1 MEVEAAPVQA
11 VSTATTL
18 CVVIMGV
25 SGCGKSTVG
34 TALAKTINAT
44 FIDADDLHPSQN
56 VEKMRAGKPLTDD
69 DRWPWLDSV
78 GGAFTASQCPFT
90 VIACSALRRAYR
102 ERITSA
108 AGTAVLFLY
117 LKGTKDIISARLAK
131 RVHDYMPT
139 SLLDSQFA
147 TLEAPDDEE
156 FAETVDVSAPLDDI
170 VAKCVTHVRHHTNA
184 RRKSRL

>member
-1 MEVEAAPVQA
+1 MANPSAASTGQKA
-11 VSTATTL
+11 V

-34 TALAKTINAT
+34 SALAKTVGAT
-44 FIDADDLHPSQN
+44 FIDADDLHPSRN

-69 DRWPWLDSV
+69 DRWPWLDLV
-78 GGAFTASQCPFT
+78 GGAFAGAQRPIT

-108 AGTAVLFLY
+108 AGTAVLFLH
-117 LKGTKDIISARLAK
+117 LRGTKDVISARLAA

-139 SLLDSQFA
+139 SLLESQFA
-147 TLEAPDDEE
+147 TLESPREGE
-156 FAETVDVSAPLDDI
+156 LAESVDINVPLDDI
-170 VAKCVTHVRHHTNA
+170 VATCAARVRQHTHKNGQQ
-184 RRKSRL
+184 SRL